1 MFALS
6 RAMYLFEVNLNPK
19 TNTSTP
25 DVSLYHLEYNLTAS
39 SLYCSSTGLT
49 KREIPMQCYSSTEMY
64 TDNCTE
70 NQVYNDC
77 TSGRQNSVSEVL
89 SEDVRLSIYFRFQ
102 VLNTL

>member
-25 DVSLYHLEYNLTAS
+25 DVSRCHLEYKLTACG
-39 SLYCSSTGLT
+39 LYCSSTGLT
-49 KREIPMQCYSSTEMY
+49 EREIPMQCYSTTEMY

-70 NQVYNDC
+70 
-77 TSGRQNSVSEVL
+77 T
-89 SEDVRLSIYFRFQ
+89 
-102 VLNTL
+102 